1 MPGWNHTSLCWRVP
15 SLESRS
21 STTWWKKSLNC
32 WVVWRRSWNIWM
44 IEAGTQTKNKN
55 PDFLKV
61 FFFGGGI
68 LEDCL
73 VSNNERIRSWLIVG
87 HVFFFCCCCCCCCCW
102 LDILFWRQ
110 EPYGFG
116 CLVRVWMLDISWMYA
131 IMGLQSFCIQQTGPD
146 VFFCWWNLVM
156 LCSCGFVDRFSRSK
170 ARVDTGF
177 FWGGYYR
184 IELKKDRFV

>member
-1 MPGWNHTSLCWRVP
+1 MQGWNHTSLCWRVP
-15 SLESRS
+15 FLESRS

-55 PDFLKV
+55 SDFLKV
-61 FFFGGGI
+61 FLGGSFWRIVWFQTMKESDRGWLLVMFVFLFFA
-68 LEDCL
+68 
-73 VSNNERIRSWLIVG
+73 
-87 HVFFFCCCCCCCCCW
+87 CCCCCRW

-131 IMGLQSFCIQQTGPD
+131 IMGWKRAAVHSANWAGCFFFVAGTLSCCETLWFCGP
-146 VFFCWWNLVM
+146 WN
-156 LCSCGFVDRFSRSK
+156 SRSK
-170 ARVDTGF
+170 GRKKF
-177 FWGGYYR
+177 FFLGG
-184 IELKKDRFV
+184 LLQDRT